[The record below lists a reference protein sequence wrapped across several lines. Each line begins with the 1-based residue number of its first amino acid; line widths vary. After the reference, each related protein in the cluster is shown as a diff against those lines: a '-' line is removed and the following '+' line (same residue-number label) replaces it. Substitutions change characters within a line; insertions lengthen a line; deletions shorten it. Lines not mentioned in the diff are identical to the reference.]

1 MHKKILIT
9 FLVSVMITSG
19 YAQKKKNTSLWHLK
33 EFDEAE
39 AIPLT
44 EYAYDKTGELFY
56 LLSNDEQNLYIHL
69 KASSESAQEAILM
82 QGLTISLGTK
92 TKGKNK
98 LKIQYPLA
106 MKDRMQQKKL
116 TQKQDDNN
124 NDQGQGQDNNR
135 QQQGPPEFSKMKLE
149 LLNEL
154 TDIKLSGFSD
164 DGESELIPVYSEN
177 SISAEI
183 DFNDDGYMLYT
194 LVIPFKDIFVQPSIK
209 TINIALKSGKTSSSG
224 SNSEMSG
231 GPGGMDS
238 GMGGGPGGMGGP
250 GGGMGGGPG
259 GMSGNSSSMG
269 GSQSQ
274 DAATSISIKIKK
286 LTITHQ

>member
-1 MHKKILIT
+1 MHKKLLVT
-9 FLVSVMITSG
+9 FLVSVLITSG
-19 YAQKKKNTSLWHLK
+19 YAQKKTSLWHVK

-56 LLSNDEQNLYIHL
+56 LFSNDEENLYIHL
-69 KASSESAQEAILM
+69 KASSESAQQAILM
-82 QGLTISLGTK
+82 QGLTFTLGTK

-124 NDQGQGQDNNR
+124 NEKGQDNNR
-135 QQQGPPEFSKMKLE
+135 QQQGPPEFSKIKLE

-164 DGESELIPVYSEN
+164 DDESELIPVYSEN
-177 SISAEI
+177 AISAKI
-183 DFNDDGYMLYT
+183 DFDDNGYMLYT
-194 LVIPFKDIFVQPSIK
+194 LVIPFKDIFVQPTTK
-209 TINIALKSGKTSSSG
+209 TINIALKSGKTSSSS
-224 SNSEMSG
+224 SNSEMGG
-231 GPGGMDS
+231 GPGGMGGGMGGPGGMGG
-238 GMGGGPGGMGGP
+238 GMGGGPGGMGG
-250 GGGMGGGPG
+250 GPG
-259 GMSGNSSSMG
+259 GMGGNSSSMG
-269 GSQSQ
+269 GSKSQSSP
-274 DAATSISIKIKK
+274 TSINIKIKK
-286 LTITHQ
+286 LAIAHL